1 MSREGYKYFLTCCSL
16 MKNEGKYLREWLDH
30 YISEGVEHFYII
42 DNGSTDDTVE
52 ILKSYNNI
60 TLFHDNRRYPHHQVA
75 MYNDHLLP
83 IIKESKW
90 TMIVDADELMKGQ
103 NNKTIYTYLQTIAR
117 PIHSIY
123 VIWKMFIGKGDD
135 VEKMSD
141 MTTRFNYD
149 YLFDTNIKLDYC
161 NCKDLQYF
169 MLFGKTIF
177 KTQNIDRLRVH
188 KQLVPG
194 VMIDNFRVKLD
205 MFPDTISTTCKY
217 MNETTLR
224 TADVVLNHY
233 FIKTNKEYRH
243 RVKKISEV
251 GEWNCPGWPYLGWL
265 KSLYN
270 LDDKYMLTED

>member
-42 DNGSTDDTVE
+42 DNGSTDDTIE

-60 TLFHDNRRYPHHQVA
+60 TLFQDNRRYPHHQVA

-90 TMIVDADELMKGQ
+90 TMIVDGDELMKGQ
-103 NNKTIYTYLQTIAR
+103 NNKTVYSYLQTI
-117 PIHSIY
+117 PQHIFSIY
-123 VIWKMFIGKGDD
+123 VIWKMFIGKGEK
-135 VEKMSD
+135 VEKMND
-141 MTTRFNYD
+141 MKYRFNYN
-149 YLFDTNIKLDYC
+149 YLHDTNIKLSNC
-161 NCKDLQYF
+161 NHKDLRYF
-169 MLFGKTIF
+169 MMFGKTIF
-177 KTQNIDRLRVH
+177 KTENITRVRVH

-194 VMIDNFRVKLD
+194 KMIDNFRVKLHI
-205 MFPDTISTTCKY
+205 FPDTICETCY
-217 MNETTLR
+217 YVNESSLAA
-224 TADVVLNHY
+224 ADIVLNHY
-233 FIKTNKEYRH
+233 FIKTQREYEG